1 MTKILL
7 KLPYILTISA
17 LVVAGIIMIS
27 LDREQRQIVEPPL
40 DAPIEVHI
48 TEADKKVEKNVYSDA
63 VPLSDGWQCFI
74 QDTCRRFHVPYELM
88 LGVLETESDFDFEA
102 DSGWAYG
109 IAQIGYIN
117 ADWLADKG
125 IDIYTPTGNITAGCM
140 ILGEYLEQYDTPL
153 ALMCYNCGEY
163 GAQDLWEEN
172 ITETEYSRSVMEA
185 AEKWEVIINES
196 KSEH

>member
-17 LVVAGIIMIS
+17 LIAAGIIMIS
-27 LDREQRQIVEPPL
+27 LEREQRQIVEPPL
-40 DAPIEVHI
+40 DAPIQVHI
-48 TEADKKVEKNVYSDA
+48 NEADMKVENLYSDA

-74 QDTCRRFHVPYELM
+74 QDTCRRFGVPYELM
-88 LGVLETESDFDFEA
+88 LGVLETESGFDFEA

-117 ADWLADKG
+117 ADWLAAEG

-140 ILGEYLEQYDTPL
+140 ILGEYLERYDTPL
-153 ALMCYNCGEY
+153 ALMCYNCGEA
-163 GAQDLWEEN
+163 GAQELWYEN
-172 ITETEYSRSVMEA
+172 ILETEYSRSVEEA
-185 AEKWEVIINES
+185 AENWREIIND
-196 KSEH
+196 